1 VSHFPF
7 PLEEA
12 TIDDLRRQIEAGE
25 LTSAELTRLY
35 LERIEALNHQGP
47 CLHAVLEVNP
57 DALAIAEALDAEL
70 GEKGPRGP
78 LHGIPVLLK
87 DNIATADRM
96 ETTAGS
102 LALLGHR
109 PRRDAFLVERLRAA
123 GAVILGKANLSE
135 WSNIRARRP
144 SSGWSARG
152 GQCRN
157 PYALD
162 RSPSGSSS
170 GTAAAVAANLA
181 AAGIGTETNGSIV
194 SPASVCSLVGIKPT
208 VGLVSRSGIIPISHS
223 QDTAGPMARTVRDA
237 AFLLGAITG
246 MDPCDG
252 ATRAGEGKALTDYT
266 PFLIPD
272 GLKGAR
278 LGISLHHL
286 GPHPEVRRMIRE
298 RIDDLGAAGADLV
311 ELEGICLDDNGE
323 WEVFLH
329 ELKAGLHAYLEE
341 LDPPAPR
348 TLTEII
354 RFNEENAAR
363 EMPFFGQEHFLK
375 ADQRGPL
382 TSRAYLDA
390 QEKRRQARLKL
401 ENIFEEHRLDAI
413 VALTEGPAWLIDLV
427 HGDRSN
433 CSSGV
438 PTLAAVPGFPHVTVP
453 AGYFRGLPFGLSFIG
468 RAFSEPCLLRLAYAF
483 EQRTKVRTPPAFVP
497 TVETNPDAL

>member
-1 VSHFPF
+1 MFDV
-7 PLEEA
+7 LE
-12 TIDDLRRQIEAGE
+12 TNIESLQHELISGK
-25 LTSAELTRLY
+25 LTSIEITRLY
-35 LERIEALNHQGP
+35 LGRIEALNHQGP
-47 CLHAVLEVNP
+47 ELCAILEVNP
-57 DALAIAEALDAEL
+57 DALDIAEALDAERR
-70 GEKGPRGP
+70 EKGPRGP
-78 LHGIPVLLK
+78 LHGIPVLVK
-87 DNIATADRM
+87 DNIATADKM

-102 LALLGHR
+102 LALLGHK
-109 PRRDAFLVERLRAA
+109 PKRDAFLVERLREA

-135 WSNIRARRP
+135 WSNIRARQP
-144 SSGWSARG
+144 SSGWSGRG

-170 GTAAAVAANLA
+170 GTASAVAANLA

-194 SPASVCSLVGIKPT
+194 SPASACGLVGVKPT
-208 VGLVSRSGIIPISHS
+208 VGLVSRSGVIPISHS

-237 AFLLGAITG
+237 ALLLGAITG
-246 MDPCDG
+246 VDPRDD

-266 PFLIPD
+266 PFLDPD
-272 GLKGAR
+272 GLQGAR

-298 RIDDLGAAGADLV
+298 KISDMGAAGADLI
-311 ELEGICLDDNGE
+311 ELEEIRLNDTGE
-323 WEVFLH
+323 REVFLH

-348 TLTEII
+348 TLTDLI

-363 EMPFFGQEHFLK
+363 EMPHFGQENFYK
-375 ADQRGPL
+375 ANERGPL
-382 TSRAYLDA
+382 TSQIYLDA

-401 ENIFEEHRLDAI
+401 EKIFEEHRLDAI
-413 VALTEGPAWLIDLV
+413 VALTEGPAWLIDHV

-433 CSSGV
+433 CSSGA

-453 AGYFRGLPFGLSFIG
+453 AGDFHDLPFGLSFIG
-468 RAFSEPCLLRLAYAF
+468 RAWSEPDLLRYAYAF
-483 EQRTKVRTPPAFVP
+483 EQRTRCRREPSYLPSLP
-497 TVETNPDAL
+497 SP